1 MSTTPLYSRSIRARI
16 AFGAMVDTIVN
27 FTACPTGSSLERL
40 GEDGKHPY
48 TRMWS
53 AIKRKYDT
61 MTFEGVSLD
70 ELSDSEFLSYTQRAL
85 GLGFDH
91 QDTHYEADALRK
103 KVSLWTSRGWARYEE
118 KRSGKLKV
126 ARKVA
131 LIAGFACLGPV
142 MGAFGGVAATAGEVV
157 AETCSDL

>member
-1 MSTTPLYSRSIRARI
+1 MSTTPLYSRSTRARI
-16 AFGAMVDTIVN
+16 AFGAIVDTIVN
-27 FTACPTGSSLERL
+27 FSTCPTGNSFDRL
-40 GEDGKHPY
+40 AEDGNHPY
-48 TRMWS
+48 SRMWRT
-53 AIKRKYDT
+53 IKTKYNN
-61 MTFEGVSLD
+61 MTFEGVRLD

-85 GLGFDH
+85 GIGFDY
-91 QDTHYEADALRK
+91 QGTHYEADALRK
-103 KVSLWTSRGWARYEE
+103 KVTLWTARGWSRYEE
-118 KRSGKLKV
+118 KRAGKLKV

>member
-1 MSTTPLYSRSIRARI
+1 MSATPLYSRSVRARI

-27 FTACPTGSSLERL
+27 FVSCPTGSSFERFSD
-40 GEDGKHPY
+40 DGSHPY
-48 TRMWS
+48 TRMWDT
-53 AIKRKYDT
+53 IKRKYNT
-61 MTFEGVSLD
+61 MTFEGVRLD

-85 GLGFDH
+85 GLGFDY
-91 QDTHYEADALRK
+91 DNTHYEADALRK

-118 KRSGKLKV
+118 KRQGKVKI

>member
-1 MSTTPLYSRSIRARI
+1 MSVTPLRNRSVRARI

-27 FTACPTGSSLERL
+27 FTTCPTGNTFDRL
-40 GEDGKHPY
+40 TDDGTHPY

-53 AIKRKYDT
+53 TIHRKYDQ
-61 MTFEGVSLD
+61 MSFEGVPLA

-103 KVSLWTSRGWARYEE
+103 KVTLWTSRGWARYEE
-118 KRSGKLKV
+118 KRQGKVKI

-157 AETCSDL
+157 SETCSDL

>member
-1 MSTTPLYSRSIRARI
+1 
-16 AFGAMVDTIVN
+16 MVDTVVD
-27 FTACPTGSSLERL
+27 FTSCPTGNTFDRL
-40 GEDGKHPY
+40 TDDGAHPY

-53 AIKRKYDT
+53 TIHRKYDQ
-61 MTFEGVSLD
+61 MSFEGVPLA

-103 KVSLWTSRGWARYEE
+103 KVTLWTSRGWARYEE
-118 KRSGKLKV
+118 KRQGKVKI